1 MRVVHEWKKWNVDQK
16 GSNRPAA
23 QFGVRYH
30 YNILVF
36 VLLFVCV
43 SKTTDSR
50 HSMLF
55 DGKFGDMGNFYWSR
69 EHLCVCSLYFPE
81 KVIWGNFS
89 FDNVYVWNTRWCC
102 YSAGAI
108 KRFTI
113 LTKFSIHGMRKLV
126 STFLYGSFNNW
137 FFVWNRKM
145 LRTMA
150 LVPWA
155 NLAMSIYLNYSISN
169 VQTHILNIL

>member
-1 MRVVHEWKKWNVDQK
+1 MHEWKKWNVDQK

-23 QFGVRYH
+23 YFGVRYH

-43 SKTTDSR
+43 CVPKTTYSR

-113 LTKFSIHGMRKLV
+113 LTKFCIHGMRKLV
-126 STFLYGSFNNW
+126 SIFYMVHSIIGFLYEIGKCRGQWLLYRELTLLCQFTLTIQ
-137 FFVWNRKM
+137 FQMFK
-145 LRTMA
+145 LTF
-150 LVPWA
+150 
-155 NLAMSIYLNYSISN
+155 
-169 VQTHILNIL
+169 

>member
-1 MRVVHEWKKWNVDQK
+1 M
-16 GSNRPAA
+16 
-23 QFGVRYH
+23 
-30 YNILVF
+30 
-36 VLLFVCV
+36 CV

-89 FDNVYVWNTRWCC
+89 FFDNVYVWNTRWCC

-113 LTKFSIHGMRKLV
+113 LTKFCIHGMRKLV
-126 STFLYGSFNNW
+126 SIILYGSFNNW
-137 FFVWNRKM
+137 FFVWNGKCRGQ
-145 LRTMA
+145 
-150 LVPWA
+150 A
-155 NLAMSIYLNYSISN
+155 NPAMSIYLNYSISN
-169 VQTHILNIL
+169 VQTHILNYYDDFSGKLIFEDPAPESTLCWITQLKVTGV